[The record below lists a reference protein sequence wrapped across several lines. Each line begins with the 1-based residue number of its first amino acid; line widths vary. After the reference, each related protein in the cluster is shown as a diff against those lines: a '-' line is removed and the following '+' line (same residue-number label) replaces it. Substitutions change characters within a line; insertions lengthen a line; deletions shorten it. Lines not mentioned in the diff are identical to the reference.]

1 MGVYFINI
9 VGTSTSETENYVMV
23 QTQRI
28 WKDQKETHAVS
39 IDFEMDSLLK
49 HLKLLPTKKYFLAMT
64 EILGKTNDAK
74 SSDKSI

>member
-1 MGVYFINI
+1 
-9 VGTSTSETENYVMV
+9 MV